1 MLILFNPGT
10 TSFNEEQVHFKQK
23 YEEQHITAILE
34 LLTSY
39 IKREDDE
46 NLDTVSYEFPPTFVD
61 ILKKSCLIPVLC
73 SYLRNDSGTYNLIFV
88 NLFL

>member
-1 MLILFNPGT
+1 LLTLLNPGT

-39 IKREDDE
+39 IIPEDNE
-46 NLDTVSYEFPPTFVD
+46 NLDPENYEFPPTFVD

-73 SYLRNDSGTYNLIFV
+73 SYLRNDSGTYNLILV
-88 NLFL
+88 HLFL